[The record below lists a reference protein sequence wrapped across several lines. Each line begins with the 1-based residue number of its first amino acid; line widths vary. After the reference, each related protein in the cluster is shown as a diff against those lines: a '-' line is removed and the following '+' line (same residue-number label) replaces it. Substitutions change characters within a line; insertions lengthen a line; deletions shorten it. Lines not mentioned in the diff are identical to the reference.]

1 MSLHPNEIQR
11 HLISKVVATRAL
23 AILMMFVAT
32 VAPAQTPFVPS
43 PEKGLALA
51 QRFCQGCHLIEG
63 NPSPAIPAG
72 ILSFRGIANKKGQNV
87 ERIMD
92 ALIRPHV
99 PMPDL
104 QLTNEEILNIVSY
117 LDELRADPSTPPF
130 LTPTTPLP
138 KSPYPKQS

>member
-11 HLISKVVATRAL
+11 HLLSKVVATRAL